1 MKREVKLIPNL
12 RRLHSV
18 TKTDKGKGKNK
29 RKSPFYACTQLV
41 SRGDL
46 LGASQSSNHKAT
58 VWENAPKMVPSRSLR
73 SRTCGVAQTVF
84 NAWSDEPSF
93 SFFSW
98 SRLPHHFSQHQVHS
112 QQMARPFSSHIQQG
126 DCRGSEIR
134 PRDVL
139 LFFSPSPQ
147 CVQTS

>member
-1 MKREVKLIPNL
+1 MKCEATRNPNL

-18 TKTDKGKGKNK
+18 TRTDKGKGKNK
-29 RKSPFYACTQLV
+29 RKSPFCASTQLV
-41 SRGDL
+41 SRDDL
-46 LGASQSSNHKAT
+46 LGASQSSNRIAT
-58 VWENAPKMVPSRSLR
+58 TQENSPSRSLR